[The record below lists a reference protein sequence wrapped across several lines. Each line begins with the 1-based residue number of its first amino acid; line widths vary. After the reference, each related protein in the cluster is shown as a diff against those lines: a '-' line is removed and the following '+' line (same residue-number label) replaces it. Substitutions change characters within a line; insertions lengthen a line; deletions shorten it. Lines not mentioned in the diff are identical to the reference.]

1 MKANSVMKFSV
12 LFVLGLTLVSMSTT
26 AQLRINGQLL
36 VDPKAVNIGQLGGII
51 LSGNLPSTGG
61 TFLSI
66 NINNDADEPKM
77 VMLSTTFSFNGQE
90 LGKGRTK
97 NRVRLAPR
105 AFVRLTNNNFISG
118 EWAMSGR
125 TENNALVQDLMSRAG
140 GKLPNGTYMLT
151 WTLETDDG
159 GFASFPM
166 SFTISGS
173 REAFVRLISPGAHA
187 GDRADEVMT
196 KFPVFQWTG
205 SADSYTFNLWED
217 VNKTGN
223 VAAVISLPPMVSAR
237 NLTQPMVRYQEV
249 GGSRELQAG
258 KQYIWS
264 VEANIIGGGKA
275 TDAFIFTVGE
285 NVR

>member
-1 MKANSVMKFSV
+1 MKFKI
-12 LFVLGLTLVSMSTT
+12 LFVLALISASVSAT

-36 VDPKAVNIGQLGGII
+36 VDPKAVNIGQLGGMI
-51 LSGNLPSTGG
+51 LSGNLPSSGG
-61 TFLSI
+61 TFLSL
-66 NINNDADEPKM
+66 NINNDADEPKN
-77 VMLSTTFSFNGQE
+77 VTLTGTFSYNGQE

-97 NRVRLAPR
+97 NKVRLAPR
-105 AFVRLTNNNFISG
+105 ASVRLTNNNFMGG

-125 TENNALVQDLMSRAG
+125 TENNALVQDLLTKAG

-166 SFTISGS
+166 SFTVAGS

-187 GDRADEVMT
+187 GDKADEVNT

-237 NLTQPMVRYQEV
+237 NLTQPTVRYQEV

-264 VEANIIGGGKA
+264 VDANVTGGGKA

>member
-1 MKANSVMKFSV
+1 MKLKSLFLFALAGLSVSA
-12 LFVLGLTLVSMSTT
+12 S
-26 AQLRINGQLL
+26 AQLRLDGQIL
-36 VDPKAVNIGQLGGII
+36 VDPKTVNIGQLGGMI
-51 LSGNLPSTGG
+51 LSGNLPSSTG

-66 NINNDADEPKM
+66 NVSNDANEPKN
-77 VMLSTTFSFNGQE
+77 VTLTAAFSYNGQE

-105 AFVRLTNNNFISG
+105 ASVRLTNNNFMSG

-125 TENNALVQDLMSRAG
+125 TENNALVQDLMTRAG
-140 GKLPNGTYMLT
+140 GKLPSGTYLLT
-151 WTLETDDG
+151 WTLESDDG
-159 GFASFPM
+159 GFTSFPM
-166 SFTISGS
+166 SFTIAGN
-173 REAFVRLISPGAHA
+173 REAFVRLIAPGAHA
-187 GDRADEVMT
+187 GDRADEVNT

-223 VAAVISLPPMVSAR
+223 VAAIISLPPMVSAR
-237 NLTQPMVRYQEV
+237 NLIQTTVRYQEV

-258 KQYIWS
+258 KQYVWS
-264 VEANIIGGGKA
+264 VDAIVTGGGKA

-285 NVR
+285 NVK